1 MQRFGVDEKTLQ
13 WLRNEYPKG
22 TKIELIE
29 LEDPYRKIPAGTI
42 GTVQFVDDA
51 GNIHMHWET
60 GSSLSLIYGV
70 DSWKKL

>member
-13 WLRNEYPKG
+13 RLRDEYPKG

-29 LEDPYRKIPAGTI
+29 LEDSYRKIPAGTI
-42 GTVQFVDDA
+42 GTVQFVDGA
-51 GNIHMHWET
+51 GNIHMNWET

-70 DSWKKL
+70 DVWKKL